1 MANKTQSKVSKKHL
15 ETSTNQFSDQT
26 FTGELPYTL
35 TNDFFFK
42 AFLQKNETALRGLL
56 SALLSMKPEE
66 IISITIT
73 NPIQEGDV
81 IDDKNMILDIK
92 LILNDS
98 QIINLEM
105 QVANLGNW
113 PERSLTYLCRMFDHL
128 KSGEDYSEVKKT
140 IHIGI
145 MDFTPH
151 DFPEVL
157 YSEYFMYNP
166 KTKHKYSDKFGIY
179 MLQLNQLGNP
189 DDEQNMPELYYWA
202 QLFKS
207 RTWEE
212 IRMLAEKNEF
222 IKQSIV
228 TLQELTADE
237 KARMQMEARERYRR
251 DLAASK
257 ELGKQESEEMIQS
270 LKGTIEEQKH
280 TIQQVQEEKDRAE
293 AEKDR
298 AEAEK
303 ERAEAEKE
311 KALEQFEA
319 KTKEADEEIQRL
331 RTVLEEHGL
340 LDIN

>member
-1 MANKTQSKVSKKHL
+1 MANKKQSKVSKKNL
-15 ETSTNQFSDQT
+15 ETSQNQFYDQT

-56 SALLSMKPEE
+56 SALLSINPEE
-66 IISITIT
+66 IISIIIT
-73 NPIQEGDV
+73 NPIHEGDQ
-81 IDDKNMILDIK
+81 IDDKDMILDLK
-92 LILNDS
+92 VILNNA

-128 KSGEDYSEVKKT
+128 KSGEDYKEVKKT
-140 IHIGI
+140 IHISI
-145 MDFTPH
+145 MDFTPK

-157 YSEYFMYNP
+157 YSEYFLYNL
-166 KTKHKYSDKFGIY
+166 KTGHKYSDKFGIY

-212 IRMLAEKNEF
+212 IRMLAEKNDF
-222 IKQSIV
+222 IKQSFV

-237 KARMQMEARERYRR
+237 KARMQMEARERHRR

-270 LKGTIEEQKH
+270 LKGTIEEQQN
-280 TIQQVQEEKDRAE
+280 TIEQVQ
-293 AEKDR
+293 AEKD
-298 AEAEK
+298 
-303 ERAEAEKE
+303 
-311 KALEQFEA
+311 KAIEENIQFKA
-319 KTKEADEEIQRL
+319 KTKEAEEEIRRL
-331 RTVLEEHGL
+331 RKMLEEHGIL
-340 LDIN
+340 EGDE